1 MPHQILLDND
11 TSPIQVLL
19 NIKYCDSFLCQL
31 RGFTFRRRIGAD
43 EGLLLVQKKDSRVES
58 SIHMLAVFTPLAVF
72 WINSNRVIVHK
83 TLALPW
89 RLAYFS
95 PKPAMYVL
103 ELNPMYLDLF
113 EIGHKVK
120 FIDG

>member
-1 MPHQILLDND
+1 MPSQILLDNE
-11 TSPIQVLL
+11 TSPLKVLL
-19 NIKYCDSFLCQL
+19 NIKYCESFLCQL
-31 RGFTFRRRIGAD
+31 RGFTFRRQIGES
-43 EGLLLVQKKDSRVES
+43 EGLLLVQKKNSRVDS
-58 SIHMLAVFTPLAVF
+58 SIHMLFVFTPLAVF
-72 WINSNRVIVHK
+72 WINSDHIVVHK

-103 ELNPMYLDLF
+103 ELNPKHVNLF

-120 FIDG
+120 FLDG

>member
-1 MPHQILLDND
+1 MPRQILLDNE
-11 TSPIQVLL
+11 TSPLRALL

-31 RGFTFRRRIGAD
+31 RGFTFRRAIGEN
-43 EGLLLVQKKDSRVES
+43 EGLVLVQKRDSRMDS

-72 WINSNRVIVHK
+72 WINSDHVVVHK
-83 TLALPW
+83 KLALPW

-95 PKPAMYVL
+95 PEPARYVL
-103 ELNPMYLDLF
+103 EINPDHLDLF

-120 FIDG
+120 FIYE